1 MLNSKAD
8 EEANSPLLT
17 VKYILKKKAQKATI
31 GKKKIPIKEE
41 LVEIGRPPVVV
52 QPLIH
57 I

>member
-31 GKKKIPIKEE
+31 GKKKTPIKEE
-41 LVEIGRPPVVV
+41 LVEIGRPPVVI